1 MERDAIPSAPVRAR
15 AERAIAT
22 PRARTTPYF
31 PRDFCSS
38 VLRAYFDPLAE
49 QGLRRGVCYSKE
61 ARLVPFG
68 GPVLRS
74 VCGGVVRTEEEPITD
89 TQRAYAISV
98 PQSGYIL
105 CWHPTE
111 NACSLFNEDLE
122 QPANH
127 VFQTLDIF
135 LPALA
140 KSACTGSLRDGD
152 LHFCIM
158 LVVQVASVDSA
169 TGSATIYY
177 GPEYVRDYGEPLEPA
192 RAGQPVNE
200 DVVWSMLAEQGVT
213 GEAAVE
219 ALLLRGAPLDDETTE
234 VVSCL
239 RRRLGVRAGITSASA
254 LATLHSTSP
263 LPVVALD
270 AKAPQQATTAIGSLT
285 ASPGGRRRA
294 QGRSVDDAI
303 VVSDA
308 DSEPGDS
315 AENPLC
321 LSSSPPTSPPD
332 SDFAL
337 EVRHCCICPTPLE
350 LAVVLEE
357 CAATPP
363 SSPPAAELAEAA
375 EFAYWMDSL
384 PGGQH
389 GAGRLTLALDNR
401 ERDQVYQKST
411 RQNWRALQQA
421 GVGYCTYCFAQ
432 CLSEHLGWTSS
443 LVDPDGDL
451 SIFTSA
457 AVAWLYPQDPS
468 LCTSFTAVCSRCQ
481 HSVLPATSLP
491 AATPGCD
498 VQLEHRILLLWCYRD
513 HYLQGL
519 AWRLWRIGR
528 SWRRLL
534 VVVLAANRLGLAWL
548 ESNAQRYAPGGP
560 GQVQAGIQFATAS
573 SQLEFREEVA
583 QPDIAV
589 QRETQAIF
597 VSVFMFVYASP
608 LLSST
613 SARVAL
619 ALRPTATPSTTLAAV
634 PRQCICGAHGSRCIN
649 WTDPLGV
656 GQRRF
661 LCDQC
666 LQPCGCLCGG
676 CDVHDYT
683 TDANSN
689 AALCME
695 ELFSLQ
701 GPSLL
706 NTVDMLG
713 DSHRVR
719 FHVHDRSGALR
730 PSRTRVDTAWIP
742 SPPPSPVSPEPPKR
756 LPTERRVGLLGG
768 SGPLYSNGR
777 PYRGGTPNLG
787 PLSTRERRRLD
798 DNYLEADDR
807 SECWICLEPLH
818 AHQLALCGHRRHAN
832 ILLDC
837 CMCNAHPGPD
847 GEHDL
852 DDDEV
857 QRRRPDR
864 QRGLLKVYRDLE
876 SDLRATPA
884 GNAGRRLAGT
894 LFSGASLA
902 MVATEQIPS
911 PPPSPPIDG
920 FTSVVHYAP
929 ASPEAQ
935 AALHRHL
942 SDGVPLLVSPPGAWS
957 RRFLKGLSAKW
968 VAFLE
973 NWDATNRAKVVP
985 SGFPEDRYH
994 GFGEEWLTY
1003 WRMHTS
1009 WFVAAV
1015 KESDVNM
1022 VEQWVATCDSRQ
1034 AAAVGE
1040 VISAL
1045 SKLLLP
1051 ERHDP
1056 ARSLQPFF
1064 AHALSPPVVA
1074 DLHFDTYDNI
1084 LWVILG
1090 RKRVWL
1096 LYRGSLPRCADL
1108 GTGRWNERLDIHP
1121 TSHPSL
1127 PWVYSELGPGAMLFI
1142 PCGFWHYVLSDP
1154 NTLATNQWFY
1164 PREVDH
1170 LLPPIVADGL
1180 QTLEALGTR
1189 KRRQT
1194 RWFSPSSSST

>member
-1 MERDAIPSAPVRAR
+1 M
-15 AERAIAT
+15 
-22 PRARTTPYF
+22 
-31 PRDFCSS
+31 
-38 VLRAYFDPLAE
+38 
-49 QGLRRGVCYSKE
+49 
-61 ARLVPFG
+61 
-68 GPVLRS
+68 
-74 VCGGVVRTEEEPITD
+74 
-89 TQRAYAISV
+89 
-98 PQSGYIL
+98 
-105 CWHPTE
+105 
-111 NACSLFNEDLE
+111 
-122 QPANH
+122 
-127 VFQTLDIF
+127 
-135 LPALA
+135 
-140 KSACTGSLRDGD
+140 
-152 LHFCIM
+152 
-158 LVVQVASVDSA
+158 
-169 TGSATIYY
+169 
-177 GPEYVRDYGEPLEPA
+177 
-192 RAGQPVNE
+192 
-200 DVVWSMLAEQGVT
+200 
-213 GEAAVE
+213 
-219 ALLLRGAPLDDETTE
+219 
-234 VVSCL
+234 
-239 RRRLGVRAGITSASA
+239 
-254 LATLHSTSP
+254 
-263 LPVVALD
+263 
-270 AKAPQQATTAIGSLT
+270 
-285 ASPGGRRRA
+285 
-294 QGRSVDDAI
+294 DDAI

-357 CAATPP
+357 CTATPP

-443 LVDPDGDL
+443 LVDPDSDL
-451 SIFTSA
+451 SIVTSA

-560 GQVQAGIQFATAS
+560 GQVQAGIHFTTAS

-583 QPDIAV
+583 QRDIAV
-589 QRETQAIF
+589 QLETQAIF

-613 SARVAL
+613 SVRVAL

-634 PRQCICGAHGSRCIN
+634 PRQCICGAHGNRCIN

-701 GPSLL
+701 GSSLL

-713 DSHRVR
+713 DLHRTR

-742 SPPPSPVSPEPPKR
+742 SPPASPPSLDFVLDIRHCCVCPILMELASLEGGYGATPPPSPPTEGDPCVHDWVDICRYAPPRCLAAWCTMPGCGALMECSCRILRPRRTSVATMPKR
-756 LPTERRVGLLGG
+756 SASLSDSPPRQCVCCSYDGTRCIHLAQPVGVGPYRSGMHCANCSPTLVAGHCGCLCGACDTHDYNTDSNLVGQAAVRPRQGICGEPGGRERRVGLLGG
-768 SGPLYSNGR
+768 SDPLYSNGR
-777 PYRGGTPNLG
+777 PYHGGVPPLR
-787 PLSTRERRRLD
+787 PLSAHDQRRLD
-798 DNYLEADDR
+798 DNYVEADDR
-807 SECWICLEPLH
+807 SECWVCLEPLH

-837 CMCNAHPGPD
+837 CMCNAHPGPE

-852 DDDEV
+852 DDDDV
-857 QRRRPDR
+857 RRRRPDR
-864 QRGLLKVYRDLE
+864 QRGLFRVYRDLG
-876 SDLRATPA
+876 SNLRKTSAGHSGRRQVGVRFDGLQLVRAT
-884 GNAGRRLAGT
+884 
-894 LFSGASLA
+894 
-902 MVATEQIPS
+902 TEQIPS
-911 PPPSPPIDG
+911 PPPSPPIAG
-920 FTSVVHYAP
+920 FTSVVHHAP

-935 AALHRHL
+935 VALHRHL
-942 SDGVPLLVSPPGAWS
+942 SDGVPLLVSPPCAWS
-957 RRFLKGLSAKW
+957 QRFLGGLSAKW
-968 VAFLE
+968 VAFLG
-973 NWDATNRAKVVP
+973 NWDATNGTKVVP
-985 SGFPEDRYH
+985 SGFPEDPYL
-994 GFGEEWLTY
+994 GFGMKWLTY
-1003 WRMHTS
+1003 WCKHTS

-1015 KESDVNM
+1015 NESDVNM
-1022 VEQWVATCDSRQ
+1022 VGQWVATCDSRQ

-1045 SKLLLP
+1045 GELLLP

-1064 AHALSPPVVA
+1064 AHALSPPPTA

-1096 LYRGSLPRCADL
+1096 LHRDSLPRCADQA
-1108 GTGRWNERLDIHP
+1108 TGRWNERLDIHP
-1121 TSHPSL
+1121 NSHPSL
-1127 PWVYSELGPGAMLFI
+1127 PWVYSELRSGAMLFI
-1142 PCGFWHYVLSDP
+1142 PCGFWHYVLSDA

-1170 LLPPIVADGL
+1170 LLPPVVADGL

-1194 RWFSPSSSST
+1194 QWFSPSSSSS